1 MLYGY
6 THIEEALIKQ
16 QHRHHIIHPFLK
28 LNNILAYVILPSM
41 RIISFADPWFFWWN
55 IFVIFFLF
63 LFKLDFIFLYIDIY
77 LPFTSPLTRIIVE
90 ILIVVIG
97 ANDRL
102 IDQILAAGIAKYIVL
117 IKSAEEEESGVDS
130 IDLVQQH
137 LVYIQYIFK
146 WMNCYCLNAR
156 ERTRRRKSSEFF

>member
-1 MLYGY
+1 
-6 THIEEALIKQ
+6 
-16 QHRHHIIHPFLK
+16 
-28 LNNILAYVILPSM
+28 M

-137 LVYIQYIFK
+137 LVYIYI
-146 WMNCYCLNAR
+146 
-156 ERTRRRKSSEFF
+156 